1 MSGSKDKMVPG
12 PECRLRGGATS
23 SNTSSNTDKAMPKVG
38 PSEKAKPDHEEI
50 KMSSD
55 KDKEAEE
62 PTDEKQDN
70 GNEKKDKKAKR
81 KERHRFRN
89 GGDDENPPLRK
100 PCCFCW
106 CCCCSC
112 SWFTNFLSN
121 CVSCLC
127 FRRFL
132 RLLSESLTS
141 KSGDDDCRN
150 GDPDPMDMLT
160 CDGEPPPPLEEI
172 RAWGKSFD
180 KLMKSA
186 AGRRVFR
193 DFLRCEYSEENI
205 LFWLACE
212 ELKKESNP
220 DLIEEKAR
228 FIYEDYI
235 SILSPKEVSLDS
247 RVRELVNR
255 NMVDPTP
262 RTFDEAQL
270 QIYTLMH
277 RDSYPRFVNSQL
289 FRQIAQLDNSGGSQ
303 TGSTAGTPSG
313 ASGTAAPGGAG
324 PQGGGSLRRQSNA

>member
-1 MSGSKDKMVPG
+1 MGPG
-12 PECRLRGGATS
+12 PECRLRGGATPS
-23 SNTSSNTDKAMPKVG
+23 SMPKVA
-38 PSEKAKPDHEEI
+38 PSERPKPDHEEI
-50 KMSSD
+50 KVSSE
-55 KDKEAEE
+55 KDNKDGEE
-62 PTDEKQDN
+62 LADDKQD
-70 GNEKKDKKAKR
+70 GDGRKKAKQS
-81 KERHRFRN
+81 KTKKGRHRQRH
-89 GGDDENPPLRK
+89 GADDGEEEPPLSK

-127 FRRFL
+127 L
-132 RLLSESLTS
+132 SLTS
-141 KSGDDDCRN
+141 KSGEDDGRN

-160 CDGEPPPPLEEI
+160 CDGEPPPPLDEI

-235 SILSPKEVSLDS
+235 SILSPREVSLDS

-277 RDSYPRFVNSQL
+277 RDSYPRFVNSPL
-289 FRQIAQLDNSGGSQ
+289 FRQIAQLDSSGSNGSQ
-303 TGSTAGTPSG
+303 SGSQ
-313 ASGTAAPGGAG
+313 AATPGGGG
-324 PQGGGSLRRQSNA
+324 PGGGPGSGPLGGAAGGAVGGVGA

>member
-23 SNTSSNTDKAMPKVG
+23 SHSAMPKVG
-38 PSEKAKPDHEEI
+38 PSEKAKPSAKPSAKPDHEEI
-50 KMSSD
+50 KTSSD

-62 PTDEKQDN
+62 QADEKQDN
-70 GNEKKDKKAKR
+70 GNEKKDKKDKR
-81 KERHRFRN
+81 GKERHRFRN
-89 GGDDENPPLRK
+89 GAGDDENPPLRK

-112 SWFTNFLSN
+112 SW
-121 CVSCLC
+121 
-127 FRRFL
+127 RFL

-141 KSGDDDCRN
+141 KSGDDDRRN

-180 KLMKSA
+180 KLMKST

-313 ASGTAAPGGAG
+313 ASGTQSGT
-324 PQGGGSLRRQSNA
+324 QGGGSLRRQSNA

>member
-1 MSGSKDKMVPG
+1 MSGGSKDKMGPG

-23 SNTSSNTDKAMPKVG
+23 SAMPKVG
-38 PSEKAKPDHEEI
+38 PSDRDKGVLDHEEI
-50 KMSSD
+50 KESSE
-55 KDKEAEE
+55 KDKENDGEE
-62 PTDEKQDN
+62 EKEQADEKQDT
-70 GNEKKDKKAKR
+70 EKKKEKKAKEKR
-81 KERHRFRN
+81 CDKQKTKRNKERNSRFRQRHN
-89 GGDDENPPLRK
+89 NEDGDENPPLRK

-112 SWFTNFLSN
+112 SWFANFLSN
-121 CVSCLC
+121 CASCLC
-127 FRRFL
+127 F
-132 RLLSESLTS
+132 SLTS
-141 KSGDDDCRN
+141 KSGDDDHRN

-180 KLMKSA
+180 KLMKST

-277 RDSYPRFVNSQL
+277 RDSYPRFVNSSL
-289 FRQIAQLDNSGGSQ
+289 FRQIAQLDSSNGNGSQ
-303 TGSTAGTPSG
+303 SGSQAGTPSVG
-313 ASGTAAPGGAG
+313 GGGA
-324 PQGGGSLRRQSNA
+324 GGGSLRRQSNA